1 MHPSGPTHSI
11 KQAGVF
17 ILVSLFFYACNP
29 QREPASNKLPRSSPE
44 AEGVSSEAI
53 LKFLNA
59 AEASTTE
66 FHSIMILRHG
76 RVITEGWWKPYG
88 PELRHTLYSTSK
100 SFTSTAVG
108 LAVMEGRLD
117 VEDKVI
123 PFFPDLLP
131 DTVSP
136 HLSDLEIRHLLT
148 MSAGQDPDPTSF
160 ITTSD
165 TNWVRGFLDY
175 PVEDAP
181 GTTFLYNSM
190 ATFMLSAIVQKVTGE
205 QVIDYLTPRLFEPLD
220 IRGMDWEVSPGGI
233 NTGGW
238 GLRVRTEDMARF
250 GQLYLRQGKWNGTT
264 ILSGDWVEEAT
275 RSHII
280 QSPELPPETREES
293 DWLQGYGYQFW
304 RCRHGAFRADGA
316 FGQFI
321 VVMPEQDAVVAITAE
336 SPDMQSELDL
346 VWDYLLPAFTPE
358 MLPPDEKASAA
369 LNDRLNN
376 LALPFPQ
383 GVVEVFHAMDVSGK
397 KYRFDS
403 NSPGIESLEIKFTL
417 EKTCEILLEQKGK
430 SYSLRFGEG
439 DWLFQE
445 TEKHGPNLL
454 NRALNHFEGLR
465 TEKVAGSYAWTDEHT
480 LELVLRY
487 IESPH
492 HETYRIVF
500 GPDQISLIIL
510 PSLPGQK
517 GTVTLRG
524 MLTEK
529 G

>member
-1 MHPSGPTHSI
+1 MHPSGTTHPI
-11 KQAGVF
+11 KQAGIS
-17 ILVSLFFYACNP
+17 ILLTLLICACNA
-29 QREPASNKLPRSSPE
+29 QQESASVELPRSTPE
-44 AEGVSSEAI
+44 AEGVSPEAI
-53 LKFLNA
+53 LRFLDA

-76 RVITEGWWKPYG
+76 KVIAEGWWNPYG
-88 PELRHTLYSTSK
+88 PGLRHTLYSTSK

-136 HLSDLEIRHLLT
+136 YLSDLEVRHLLT
-148 MSAGQDPDPTSF
+148 MSAGQDPDPTSL

-165 TNWVRGFLDY
+165 SNWVRGFLNY
-175 PVEDAP
+175 PLVNAP

-205 QVIDYLTPRLFEPLD
+205 PVIDYLTPRLFEPLN
-220 IRGMDWEVSPGGI
+220 IQGMDWEVSPGGI
-233 NTGGW
+233 NAGGW

-250 GQLYLRQGKWNGTT
+250 GQLYLQQGKWNGTSV
-264 ILSGDWVEEAT
+264 LSGEWVEEAT

-280 QSPELPPETREES
+280 QSPELDVATRDVS

-304 RCRHGAFRADGA
+304 RCRYGAYRADGA

-321 VVMPEQDAVVAITAE
+321 VIMPEQDAVVAITAE
-336 SPDMQSELDL
+336 SPDMQNELDL
-346 VWDYLLPAFTPE
+346 VWDYLLPSFSE
-358 MLPPDEKASAA
+358 GSLPPDERASAA

-376 LALPFPQ
+376 LALPFPE
-383 GVVEVFHAMDVSGK
+383 GVDEVFHAMEVNGR

-403 NSPGIESLEIKFTL
+403 NSEGMESLELKFTL
-417 EKTCEILLEQKGK
+417 DKTCEIRLEQQGK
-430 SYSLRFGEG
+430 SYSLRFGAG
-439 DWLFQE
+439 DWLIQE
-445 TEKHGPNLL
+445 TEKPGPNLL
-454 NRALNHFEGLR
+454 NHALNHFEGLES
-465 TEKVAGSYAWTDEHT
+465 EKVAGSYAWSDENT

-492 HETYRIVF
+492 HETFRIVF
-500 GPDQISLIIL
+500 GNDQISLIVR
-510 PSLPGQK
+510 PSLPGQQA
-517 GTVTLRG
+517 TVTLLG
-524 MLTEK
+524 KLAEK
-529 G
+529 E